1 MGRGC
6 DSRAVVVRLQEKF
19 IDRNDVYILGVSC
32 KKRGVVDDPKL
43 AKKLAGKKAKKIEVD
58 AQNRFVVTTEEGK
71 TEVASA
77 EILAERCLECKANFP
92 VIYDLLSGEKTKR
105 PLEKPF
111 GSLEKI
117 ESLSAADRW
126 SVWKEQLDRFTRS
139 YARRPVSPRR
149 HCR

>member
-32 KKRGVVDDPKL
+32 EKTGVVDDTKL

-71 TEVASA
+71 TEVAAA

-92 VIYDLLSGEKTKR
+92 AIYDLLSGEKTKR
-105 PLEKPF
+105 SLDEHF
-111 GSLEKI
+111 GSLQKSEA
-117 ESLSAADRW
+117 LSAGERW
-126 SVWKEQLDRFTRS
+126 KFWKEELDK
-139 YARRPVSPRR
+139 
-149 HCR
+149 CI